1 MSGRLTGKSA
11 VVTGGSSGIGKAI
24 VTLFAQEGARVAC
37 IASADRA
44 KAQAV
49 ADEAGKV
56 AGEIKPFFADVSRWN
71 EAERLIGEVNNA
83 FGGIDILVTAAGLFI
98 PTPIGTRAQTDTE
111 QMIAV
116 NLLGTIAM
124 IDAVVPIMKKRGSGK
139 IVSIAS
145 IAGLV
150 GIGNYSTYCA
160 TKAGVIGL
168 VKALAIELAPLGINI
183 NAIAPGNTETPI
195 NEDISHQARIA
206 PRLRPDEVPDT
217 EQAGLLQG
225 RRHGEG
231 GALSLQRG
239 QRGDVWLNDGSRR
252 RFDRGALSPR
262 DRYIHFSGNLAID
275 ACDTGG
281 TFTDLLSGNG

>member
-1 MSGRLTGKSA
+1 MSGRLTGKTA

-37 IASADRA
+37 VASADRA

-49 ADEAGKV
+49 ADAAGKV
-56 AGEIKPFFADVSRWN
+56 AGEIKPFFADLSRWN

-83 FGGIDILVTAAGLFI
+83 FGSVDILVTAAGLFI
-98 PTPIGTRAQTDTE
+98 PTPIGTRAQADTE
-111 QMIAV
+111 HMVAV
-116 NLLGTIAM
+116 NLLGTIAT

-150 GIGNYSTYCA
+150 GIGNYGTYCA

-168 VKALAIELAPLGINI
+168 VKTLAIELAPFGINI

-195 NEDISHQARIA
+195 NEDIRTNPA
-206 PRLRPDEVPDT
+206 LRHVYDLMKSRTPSKRAYSKPEDMAKAALYLASEDSVAMYGSTMVLDEGLI
-217 EQAGLLQG
+217 AGL
-225 RRHGEG
+225 
-231 GALSLQRG
+231 
-239 QRGDVWLNDGSRR
+239 
-252 RFDRGALSPR
+252 
-262 DRYIHFSGNLAID
+262 
-275 ACDTGG
+275 
-281 TFTDLLSGNG
+281 